1 MTEKK
6 TRKNNGEN
14 TRDFSFGYAVTT
26 DTDMIRWWSNK
37 WSYKKFISHIKLYHY
52 SNLRMIIK
60 CEMKWQSCR

>member
-14 TRDFSFGYAVTT
+14 ARDFSFGYAVTT

-37 WSYKKFISHIKLYHY
+37 
-52 SNLRMIIK
+52 
-60 CEMKWQSCR
+60 